1 MMKLVTITIVIF
13 FLLPCLSNPK
23 DRQDYRIEAGKIIAQ
38 KINDSPQGG
47 KMQKIIYPYRIEYK
61 EVDLN
66 WMIGKK
72 VIKIVF
78 NKPDQWNIYFSGKD
92 HISIECLWR
101 IIKNNRVVLTG
112 FDHEQQFGLPTPV
125 DAVAK
130 ASQLLSD
137 KKVSSV
143 QIKEMTADITI
154 AFSHDLRLEVI
165 PLSAGYESWQIYA
178 PNGISYYA
186 QGGGQLC
193 KWKD

>member
-1 MMKLVTITIVIF
+1 MMKLVTITIVII
-13 FLLPCLSNPK
+13 FLLPCQSNPK
-23 DRQDYRIEAGKIIAQ
+23 DHQDYRIEADKRIAQ
-38 KINDSPQGG
+38 KINDPPQGG

-61 EVDLN
+61 EIDLN

-72 VIKIVF
+72 VTKIVF
-78 NKPDQWNIYFSGKD
+78 NKPDQWNVYFNDKS

-112 FDHEQQFGLPTPV
+112 FDHEQQFGLPAPV

-130 ASQLLSD
+130 ALQILSD
-137 KKVSSV
+137 KKISSV

-154 AFSHDLRLEVI
+154 AFSNELRLEVI

-193 KWKD
+193 KWQD

>member
-1 MMKLVTITIVIF
+1 MMKLVTITIVIIC
-13 FLLPCLSNPK
+13 LLPCQSNLK
-23 DRQDYRIEAGKIIAQ
+23 DHQDNRNEADKRIAR

-72 VIKIVF
+72 VSKMVF
-78 NKPDQWNIYFSGKD
+78 NEPSRWNVYFNDKVY
-92 HISIECLWR
+92 ICIECLWR

-112 FDHEQQFGLPTPV
+112 FDHGQQFGLPAPV
-125 DAVAK
+125 DAIAK
-130 ASQLLSD
+130 ASELLSD
-137 KKVSSV
+137 KKISSV

-154 AFSHDLRLEVI
+154 DFFSELRLEVI
-165 PLSAGYESWQIYA
+165 PLSGGYESWQIYA
-178 PNGISYYA
+178 PNGVSYYA

-193 KWKD
+193 KWQD